1 MSAEVRVETD
11 GGPDEAAIAEM
22 ADAILVALELADAEL
37 SVLLTSD
44 AHIAELN
51 ASWRGVEGPTDVL
64 SFPQE
69 SLPGGPRLLGDV
81 VVGMETASRQAS
93 EQGHDLATELRVL
106 LVHGVLHLLGH
117 DHQTSDE
124 RAAMTKAERE
134 VLAWVGDAPDA
145 GLVGRSHQG

>member
-1 MSAEVRVETD
+1 MSAEVRIEA
-11 GGPDEAAIAEM
+11 GGLEESVVSAM
-22 ADAILVALELADAEL
+22 ADAILAALELSDAEL

-69 SLPGGPRLLGDV
+69 AVPGGPRLLGDV
-81 VVGMETASRQAS
+81 VVGMETASRQAA

-117 DHQTSDE
+117 DHETDDE
-124 RAAMTKAERE
+124 RAAMTKAEQE
-134 VLAWVGDAPDA
+134 VLARVGEAPDA